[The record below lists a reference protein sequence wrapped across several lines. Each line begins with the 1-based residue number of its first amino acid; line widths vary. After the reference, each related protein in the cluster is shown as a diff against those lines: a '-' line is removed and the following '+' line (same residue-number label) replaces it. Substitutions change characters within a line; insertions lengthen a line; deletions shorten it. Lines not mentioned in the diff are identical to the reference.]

1 MQLLQASIFPSLKCD
16 DGSRKQQLADNCL
29 FVNVSLVWNPLPSR
43 IAHTFIFQTAIL
55 PSLLVTMQVLNFLP
69 EFLSYQSMAGWCRG
83 TKSQHPCLFDGIHH
97 RSGWATFQS
106 YLHLCLASSW
116 PYPASLISLQ
126 VSSEITT
133 SINQFYKNPHI
144 RLFLGNLNWNT
155 FHQFFSLINFSRSFG
170 PLSLISKLVKHTFS
184 LSRHQW

>member
-1 MQLLQASIFPSLKCD
+1 MLVQSGILFPPGLHTHLFSKLPFCLLSSWPCKYWTFSQSFCLTSEW
-16 DGSRKQQLADNCL
+16 LA
-29 FVNVSLVWNPLPSR
+29 FVLPVNGWN
-43 IAHTFIFQTAIL
+43 
-55 PSLLVTMQVLNFLP
+55 
-69 EFLSYQSMAGWCRG
+69 
-83 TKSQHPCLFDGIHH
+83 KSQHPCLFDGIHH
-97 RSGWATFQS
+97 RSGWVTFQS

-133 SINQFYKNPHI
+133 SINQFYKNLHV

-170 PLSLISKLVKHTFS
+170 PLSLILKLVKHTFS